1 MRLKEFKIDERQYL
15 KEKYPHLTEEQLD
28 EILPAIGAAAGMAGR
43 LAVKGA
49 TAAGRLGAKMGK
61 GALSYAKQGAGKL
74 LTKGT
79 NMAKQVTK
87 NVAKAGQQIAT
98 DVADKAGQTM
108 LKVGS
113 QIPIGGQTVKV
124 DKLQGD
130 EVTFADPKNPNAP
143 KTVVKKNSPIVKAA
157 LSALIPR

>member
-1 MRLKEFKIDERQYL
+1 
-15 KEKYPHLTEEQLD
+15 
-28 EILPAIGAAAGMAGR
+28 
-43 LAVKGA
+43 
-49 TAAGRLGAKMGK
+49 MGK

-87 NVAKAGQQIAT
+87 NDAKAGQQIAT

-130 EVTFADPKNPNAP
+130 EVTFADPKKPDAP